1 MTTYVITDEEIEEV
15 KARLQRLKEKA
26 DAGDEVAQVALDAI
40 GYAQLLQVRLQDL
53 EKAHAGLA
61 KLVLTQSD
69 FIERIVDILKAM
81 DMKVPLPDSPDDLP
95 GYG

>member
-1 MTTYVITDEEIEEV
+1 MTTYVIRDEEIEEV
-15 KARLQRLKEKA
+15 KARLERLKEMA
-26 DAGDEVAQVALDAI
+26 DNGDEVAQAALDAI
-40 GYAQLLQVRLQDL
+40 GYAQFLQVRLQDL

-61 KLVLTQSD
+61 QLVITQSE

-81 DMKVPLPDSPDDLP
+81 DMRVPLPETPDDLP